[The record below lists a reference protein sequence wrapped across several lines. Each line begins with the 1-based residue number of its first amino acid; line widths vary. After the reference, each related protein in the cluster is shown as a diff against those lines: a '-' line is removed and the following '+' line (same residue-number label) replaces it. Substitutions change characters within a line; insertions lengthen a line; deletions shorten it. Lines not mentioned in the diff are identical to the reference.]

1 MLFVYV
7 AIGLEVFKHTK
18 PTSKSDGYTTGF
30 NDFYTGLM
38 TLLKIASNESW
49 FDQVTVFLRG
59 SKSNDI
65 CYEIK
70 SQSDADIHSG
80 MGCGSYFA
88 IPFFI
93 SYHMAM
99 ALLIFNLLI
108 ATMISAYD

>member
-1 MLFVYV
+1 
-7 AIGLEVFKHTK
+7 VFKHTK

-30 NDFYTGLM
+30 NNFYTALM

-49 FDQVTVFLRG
+49 FDQVSVFRRG
-59 SKSNDI
+59 ITANDV
-65 CYEIK
+65 CYEIN
-70 SQSDADIHSG
+70 SQSDANIYTG
-80 MGCGSYFA
+80 MGCGSFIA

-93 SYHMAM
+93 TYHMAM